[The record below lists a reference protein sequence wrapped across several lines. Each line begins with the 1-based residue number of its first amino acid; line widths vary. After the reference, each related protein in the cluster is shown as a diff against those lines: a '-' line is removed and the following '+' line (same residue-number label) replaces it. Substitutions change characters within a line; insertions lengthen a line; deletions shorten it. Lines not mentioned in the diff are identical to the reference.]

1 MQIFVK
7 AARLLCVFLVIS
19 AIVLSVSGC
28 TAQSFDSIVIN
39 SIRSSEG
46 GSNSSRV
53 HVNSDNVKL
62 ASSDS
67 AELYLNKNNGG
78 ISLVSLYTGKRWTS
92 LPYFDNSFAA
102 SFCAKVTDGE
112 TGYILDSSASIKNNK
127 LSVEKTADGAVV
139 TYVLKWDVLSISLPV
154 EFSLN
159 GASLEV
165 SVDMSSVVTLSDG
178 LTLLSVSILPYL
190 GAVRYTSDTADYSV
204 FGDYFLLPDGSGA
217 LMHTAVE
224 DENTALTFSV
234 YGKDYYEDNIPA
246 ALGAYGIV
254 QSGAGLSATLTEGEE
269 NAIIRVFR
277 AGNDDKDINRIYP
290 EFIITPVSGEKG
302 KVNLGKSYSGRIAV
316 TYEVLS
322 SENTSYTDIA
332 SSVRQALIRAGFM
345 PDGKCENEYPL
356 TLSIVAGTDG
366 KRSNVTADYQQIEN
380 LLGLLKGK
388 GINEIN
394 AVLSGAFSGGFSSS
408 AAGRTRLMRA
418 LGSKKDLR
426 TLLNFSQSQNFNVFA
441 EANLLSAENSVYCEK
456 GVSGEYK
463 ITDRI
468 NPLSPYIGEESF
480 TMKYLGTR
488 GIAEGT
494 NNILGFVG
502 KNGFSG
508 VAVADS
514 CISCHEAEGTYS
526 VYNSSMQNNF
536 SAISSE
542 TKLMLS
548 GVPVNLIKNA
558 DYLYNVPL
566 GTGVEETAYYTAV
579 PFIPAVIHGSFVY
592 SGEPLNTSYVSAINL
607 LKSVEYG
614 AVPHYIWNFNENSD
628 KYYEYSVNEAVEFCI
643 KAKAELSD
651 LTSKR
656 IMGHEK
662 IADGVYCTLYEG
674 GARVYVN
681 YNNYSVII
689 GEISVMPYDYLRI
702 G

>member
-1 MQIFVK
+1 MHIFVK
-7 AARLLCVFLVIS
+7 AVRVLCALLIIAAV
-19 AIVLSVSGC
+19 VLGISGC
-28 TAQSFDSIVIN
+28 TQQSLDSIVIN
-39 SIRSSEG
+39 SIRSTEG

-53 HVNSDNVKL
+53 HDSVDNIKL

-67 AELYLNKNNGG
+67 AELYLNKSNGG
-78 ISLVSLYTGKRWTS
+78 VSLVSLYTGKRWTS
-92 LPYFDNSFAA
+92 LPHFENSFAA
-102 SFCAKVTDGE
+102 SFIVRVTDGE
-112 TGYILDSSASIKNNK
+112 AVYVLDSSASIKNNK

-139 TYVLKWDVLSISLPV
+139 TYVLKWDKLSISLPV
-154 EFSLN
+154 VFSLK

-178 LTLLSVSILPYL
+178 LTLLSISVLPYF
-190 GAVRYTSDTADYSV
+190 GAVRYTSGTSDYSV
-204 FGDYFLLPDGSGA
+204 FGDYFLLPDGTGA
-217 LMHTAVE
+217 LMHTALE

-234 YGKDYYEDNIPA
+234 YGKDCYEDNIPVS
-246 ALGAYGIV
+246 LGAYGIV
-254 QSGAGLSATLTEGEE
+254 QSGAGLSATLTDGEE
-269 NAIIRVFR
+269 NALIRVFR
-277 AGNDDKDINRIYP
+277 AGNDSKDINRIYP

-302 KVNLGKSYSGRIAV
+302 SVNVGKSYNGKITV

-332 SSVRQALIRAGFM
+332 SSVRQSLIRSGLM
-345 PDGKCENEYPL
+345 SDGKCADEYPV
-356 TLSIVAGTDG
+356 TLSIVASTDG

-394 AVLSGAFSGGFSSS
+394 AVLSGVFTGGLSAS
-408 AAGRTRLMRA
+408 AAGSLRLISA
-418 LGSKKDLR
+418 LGSKNDLR

-441 EANLLSAENSVYCEK
+441 ETNLLSAESSLYCEK
-456 GVSGEYK
+456 GVSGDYK

-468 NPLSPYIGEESF
+468 NPLSPYIGDEGF
-480 TMKYLGTR
+480 TMKHLGIR
-488 GIAEGT
+488 GLVKGT

-502 KNGFSG
+502 KNSFSG

-514 CISCHEAEGTYS
+514 AVSCYEDGGSYA
-526 VYNSSMQNNF
+526 VYNSAVQNNF

-542 TKLMLS
+542 AKLMLS
-548 GVPVNLIKNA
+548 GTPLNLIKNA
-558 DYLYNVPL
+558 DYLYNVPF
-566 GTGVEETAYYTAV
+566 GTSVTETSYYTAV
-579 PFIPAVIHGSFVY
+579 PFVPAVIHGSFVY
-592 SGEPLNTSYVSAINL
+592 SGEPLNNSTVSAIEL

-614 AVPHYIWNFNENSD
+614 AVPHYSWNFNENSD
-628 KYYEYSVNEAVEFCI
+628 KYYEYSLNGAVEFCLR
-643 KAKAELSD
+643 AKTELAD

-656 IMGHEK
+656 ITAHEK
-662 IADGVYCTLYEG
+662 IADGVYSTLYEG

-689 GEISVMPYDYLRI
+689 GEVSVMPYDYLRI

>member
-7 AARLLCVFLVIS
+7 AVRVLCALLVAVAVILG
-19 AIVLSVSGC
+19 ISGC
-28 TAQSFDSIVIN
+28 ASQGLDSIVIN
-39 SIRSSEG
+39 SIKSAEG
-46 GSNSSRV
+46 GSNSFRV
-53 HVNSDNVKL
+53 HDGADNVRL

-67 AELYLNKNNGG
+67 AELYLNKDNGG
-78 ISLVSLYTGKRWTS
+78 ISLVSLYTGKKWTS
-92 LPYFDNSFAA
+92 LPHFENSFAA
-102 SFCAKVTDGE
+102 SFTARVTDGE
-112 TGYILDSSASIKNNK
+112 AVYVLDSSSSIKNSK
-127 LSVEKTADGAVV
+127 LSVEGTADGAVV
-139 TYVLKWDVLSISLPV
+139 TYVMKWDKLSIALPV
-154 EFSLN
+154 EFALK

-178 LTLLSVSILPYL
+178 LTLLSISVLPYF

-204 FGDYFLLPDGSGA
+204 FGDYFLLPDGPGA

-234 YGKDYYEDNIPA
+234 YGKDYYEDSIPVS
-246 ALGAYGIV
+246 LGAFGIV
-254 QSGAGLSATLTEGEE
+254 QSGAGLSATITDGEE
-269 NAIIRVFR
+269 NALIRAFR

-302 KVNLGKSYSGRIAV
+302 KVNVGKSYSGRIEV

-332 SSVRQALIRAGFM
+332 SSVRQSLIRAGFM
-345 PDGKCENEYPL
+345 PDEKCGDEYPL
-356 TLSIVAGTDG
+356 TLSIVACTDG
-366 KRSNVTADYQQIEN
+366 KRSNVTADYQQIES

-394 AVLSGAFSGGFSSS
+394 AVLSGAFRGGLS
-408 AAGRTRLMRA
+408 ASAVSRARLIRA
-418 LGSKKDLR
+418 LGSKNDLR
-426 TLLNFSQSQNFNVFA
+426 SLLNFSQSQNFNIFA
-441 EANLLSAENSVYCEK
+441 EANMLSAEGSVYCEK
-456 GVSGEYK
+456 GVSGSYK
-463 ITDRI
+463 ITDRE
-468 NPLSPYIGEESF
+468 NPLSPYVGNDGF
-480 TMKYLGTR
+480 TMKQLGAR
-488 GIAEGT
+488 GVAEAT

-514 CISCHEAEGTYS
+514 AISCYEEKGSYS
-526 VYNSSMQNNF
+526 GYDSAVQSNF

-542 TKLMLS
+542 TRLMLS
-548 GVPVNLIKNA
+548 GTPVNLIKNA
-558 DYLYNVPL
+558 DYLYNVPF
-566 GTGVEETAYYTAV
+566 GTAVAETAYYTAV

-592 SGEPLNTSYVSAINL
+592 SGEPLNASSVSVMNL

-614 AVPHYIWNFNENSD
+614 AVPHYSWNFNENSD
-628 KYYEYSVNEAVEFCI
+628 KYYEYSVNDAVEFCL
-643 KAKAELSD
+643 KAKTELAD
-651 LTSKR
+651 LTSER
-656 IMGHEK
+656 ITGHEK
-662 IADGVYCTLYEG
+662 IADGVYCTLYED

>member
-1 MQIFVK
+1 MRVFVK
-7 AARLLCVFLVIS
+7 TARLLCILLMIS
-19 AIVLSVSGC
+19 AVVLSISGC
-28 TAQSFDSIVIN
+28 TAQSFDSIAIN

-46 GSNSSRV
+46 GSNSFRV
-53 HVNSDNVKL
+53 HDSSDNVKL
-62 ASSDS
+62 AASES

-78 ISLVSLYTGKRWTS
+78 ISLVSLYTGKKWTS
-92 LPYFDNSFAA
+92 LPVFENSFAA
-102 SFCAKVTDGE
+102 SFSAKVTDGE
-112 TGYILDSSASIKNNK
+112 TVYILDSSAGIKNHK
-127 LSVEKTADGAVV
+127 PSVEKTADGAVV
-139 TYVLKWDVLSISLPV
+139 NYELRWDALSITLPV
-154 EFSLN
+154 EFSLK
-159 GASLEV
+159 GASLEA

-178 LTLLSVSILPYL
+178 LTVLSISMLPYL
-190 GAVRYTSDTADYSV
+190 GAVRYTADTADHSV
-204 FGDYFLLPDGSGA
+204 FGDYFLLPDGAGA
-217 LMHTAVE
+217 LMHTALE
-224 DENTALTFSV
+224 DENTVLTFSV
-234 YGKDYYEDNIPA
+234 YGKDYYEDNIPVS
-246 ALGAYGIV
+246 LGAYGIV
-254 QSGAGLSATLTEGEE
+254 QSGRGLSATVTEGEE
-269 NAIIRVFR
+269 NAVIRVFR
-277 AGNDDKDINRIYP
+277 AGNDEKDVNRIYP

-302 KVNLGKSYSGRIAV
+302 KVNIGKSYNGRIAV

-345 PDGKCENEYPL
+345 PDGNCENEYPL
-356 TLSIVAGTDG
+356 TISIVAGTDG

-394 AVLSGAFSGGFSSS
+394 AVLSGAFRGGLS
-408 AAGRTRLMRA
+408 ASVTVRTKLMGA

-426 TLLNFSQSQNFNVFA
+426 TLLGFSQSQNFNFFA
-441 EANLLSAENSVYCEK
+441 EANLLSSEKSLYCEK

-463 ITDRI
+463 VTDRK
-468 NPLSPYIGEESF
+468 NPLSPYIGEESY

-494 NNILGFVG
+494 NNILGFVSE
-502 KNGFSG
+502 NGFSG
-508 VAVADS
+508 VCVADS
-514 CISCHEAEGTYS
+514 RISCHEAQGSYS
-526 VYNSSMQNNF
+526 AYNSSLQKNL

-558 DYLYNVPL
+558 DYLYNVP
-566 GTGVEETAYYTAV
+566 TETAVEETAYYTAV

-592 SGEPLNTSYVSAINL
+592 SSEPLNTSSVSAIEL
-607 LKSVEYG
+607 LKAVEYG

-628 KYYEYSVNEAVEFCI
+628 KFYEYTVNEAVEFCT

-656 IMGHEK
+656 ITGHEK